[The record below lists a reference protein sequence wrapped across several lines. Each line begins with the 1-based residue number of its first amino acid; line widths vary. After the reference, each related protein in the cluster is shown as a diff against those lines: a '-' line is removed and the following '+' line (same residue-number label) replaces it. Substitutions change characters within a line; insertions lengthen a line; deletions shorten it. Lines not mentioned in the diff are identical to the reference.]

1 MKQLIYI
8 AEDEKNIRETLR
20 SFLENDGYEVCAFET
35 GDALLSA
42 FSKRRA
48 DLVILDIMM
57 PGTDGLTCCR
67 IIREKDKVPIV
78 LLTAKDTEYDY
89 VNGILQGG
97 DDYLTKPF
105 RPTVLLMRVK
115 ALLRRVEMERG
126 GNPMDRDVT
135 VGDLRFSGAEKQL
148 FCKGK
153 IVSLS
158 PNEMKMLL
166 FLMHNEGKALS
177 RDELLNQIW
186 GYNDEVET
194 RVTDETLRR
203 IRSKLSAA
211 DSDILIETFGVT
223 VIACDRKGTGYEA
236 YQKKNNACRSR
247 HDAYRLFNAADHG
260 QRFNSR
266 IPDGGSAKSHT
277 FGR

>member
-1 MKQLIYI
+1 LRSAKEADEFYIQSRVGAARLCIGFGGIMKQLIYI

-35 GDALLSA
+35 GDALLGA
-42 FSKRRA
+42 FFKRRS

-67 IIREKDKVPIV
+67 LIREKNNVPII

-115 ALLRRVEMERG
+115 SLLRRVEMERG
-126 GNPMDRDVT
+126 GDPTDRDVA
-135 VGDLRFSGAEKQL
+135 VGDLRFSGDEKQL
-148 FCKGK
+148 FCKEK
-153 IVSLS
+153 PLALS
-158 PNEMKMLL
+158 PNELKMLL
-166 FLMHNEGKALS
+166 FLMRGEGKAFS

-203 IRSKLSAA
+203 IRSKLSSA
-211 DSDILIETFGVT
+211 DSNVQIETVW
-223 VIACDRKGTGYEA
+223 GYG
-236 YQKKNNACRSR
+236 
-247 HDAYRLFNAADHG
+247 YRL
-260 QRFNSR
+260 RS
-266 IPDGGSAKSHT
+266 DGVGK
-277 FGR
+277 

>member
-42 FSKRRA
+42 FFKRRS

-67 IIREKDKVPIV
+67 HIREKDNVPII

-115 ALLRRVEMERG
+115 SLLRRVEMEKG
-126 GNPMDRDVT
+126 GDPTDRDIA
-135 VGDLRFSGAEKQL
+135 VGDLRFSGDEKQL
-148 FCKGK
+148 FCREKP
-153 IVSLS
+153 LARS
-158 PNEMKMLL
+158 PNELKMLL
-166 FLMHNEGKALS
+166 LLMRSEGKAFS
-177 RDELLNQIW
+177 REELL

-203 IRSKLSAA
+203 IRSKLCAA
-211 DSDILIETFGVT
+211 DSKVQIETVW
-223 VIACDRKGTGYEA
+223 GYG
-236 YQKKNNACRSR
+236 
-247 HDAYRLFNAADHG
+247 YRLRSN
-260 QRFNSR
+260 
-266 IPDGGSAKSHT
+266 GGGK
-277 FGR
+277 

>member
-1 MKQLIYI
+1 MNFTYRAVSERHGSVSVLGGIMKQLIYI

-35 GDALLSA
+35 GDALLGA
-42 FSKRRA
+42 FFKRRS

-67 IIREKDKVPIV
+67 LIRERDSVPII

-115 ALLRRVEMERG
+115 SLLRRVEMERG
-126 GNPMDRDVT
+126 GDPTDRDIT
-135 VGDLRFSGAEKQL
+135 VGDLRFSGDEKQL
-148 FCKGK
+148 FCREKPLA
-153 IVSLS
+153 LS
-158 PNEMKMLL
+158 PNELKMLL
-166 FLMHNEGKALS
+166 FLMRGEGKAFS
-177 RDELLNQIW
+177 RDELLNHIW

-203 IRSKLSAA
+203 IRSKLSSA
-211 DSDILIETFGVT
+211 DSRVQIETVW
-223 VIACDRKGTGYEA
+223 GYG
-236 YQKKNNACRSR
+236 
-247 HDAYRLFNAADHG
+247 YRLRSN
-260 QRFNSR
+260 
-266 IPDGGSAKSHT
+266 GGGK
-277 FGR
+277 

>member
-20 SFLENDGYEVCAFET
+20 SFLENDGYEVCSFET

-211 DSDILIETFGVT
+211 DSDILIETVW
-223 VIACDRKGTGYEA
+223 GYG
-236 YQKKNNACRSR
+236 
-247 HDAYRLFNAADHG
+247 YRLRSKG
-260 QRFNSR
+260 
-266 IPDGGSAKSHT
+266 DGV
-277 FGR
+277 

>member
-1 MKQLIYI
+1 MTDENADSLYDEINAVDSKLSAVLERNAKLWERVNDEY
-8 AEDEKNIRETLR
+8 DEKIAAKEPDMTLDPAEEDFNGHCTEKEET
-20 SFLENDGYEVCAFET
+20 YEESIKGMTSLTEQEKA
-35 GDALLSA
+35 ALL
-42 FSKRRA
+42 A

-211 DSDILIETFGVT
+211 DSDILIETVW
-223 VIACDRKGTGYEA
+223 GYG
-236 YQKKNNACRSR
+236 
-247 HDAYRLFNAADHG
+247 YRLRLKG
-260 QRFNSR
+260 
-266 IPDGGSAKSHT
+266 DGV
-277 FGR
+277 

>member
-35 GDALLSA
+35 GDALLRA
-42 FSKRRA
+42 FLKRRS

-67 IIREKDKVPIV
+67 LIREKDSAPII

-115 ALLRRVEMERG
+115 SLLRRVEMEIA
-126 GNPMDRDVT
+126 
-135 VGDLRFSGAEKQL
+135 VGDLRFSGDEKQL
-148 FCKGK
+148 FCREKPLA
-153 IVSLS
+153 LS
-158 PNEMKMLL
+158 PNELKMLL
-166 FLMHNEGKALS
+166 FLMRGEGKAFS
-177 RDELLNQIW
+177 RDELLAHIW

-203 IRSKLSAA
+203 IRSKLSSA
-211 DSDILIETFGVT
+211 DSKVQIETVW
-223 VIACDRKGTGYEA
+223 GYG
-236 YQKKNNACRSR
+236 
-247 HDAYRLFNAADHG
+247 YRLRSN
-260 QRFNSR
+260 
-266 IPDGGSAKSHT
+266 GGGK
-277 FGR
+277 

>member
-8 AEDEKNIRETLR
+8 AEDEKNIRETLQR
-20 SFLENDGYEVCAFET
+20 FLENDGYEVCAFET
-35 GDALLSA
+35 GDALLGA
-42 FSKRRA
+42 FFKRRA

-57 PGTDGLTCCR
+57 PGTDGLTCCHL
-67 IIREKDKVPIV
+67 IREKDKVPII

-105 RPTVLLMRVK
+105 RPTMLLMRVK
-115 ALLRRVEMERG
+115 SLLRRVEMERG
-126 GNPMDRDVT
+126 GDPMDKDIS
-135 VGDLRFSGAEKQL
+135 VGDLRFSGDEKQL

-153 IVSLS
+153 PLALS

-166 FLMHNEGKALS
+166 FLMRG
-177 RDELLNQIW
+177 ELLNHIW

-203 IRSKLSAA
+203 IRSKLSSA
-211 DSDILIETFGVT
+211 DSNVLIETVW
-223 VIACDRKGTGYEA
+223 GYG
-236 YQKKNNACRSR
+236 
-247 HDAYRLFNAADHG
+247 YRL
-260 QRFNSR
+260 RSKE
-266 IPDGGSAKSHT
+266 GGA
-277 FGR
+277 

>member
-1 MKQLIYI
+1 
-8 AEDEKNIRETLR
+8 
-20 SFLENDGYEVCAFET
+20 
-35 GDALLSA
+35 
-42 FSKRRA
+42 
-48 DLVILDIMM
+48 M

-166 FLMHNEGKALS
+166 FLK
-177 RDELLNQIW
+177 I
-186 GYNDEVET
+186 
-194 RVTDETLRR
+194 
-203 IRSKLSAA
+203 
-211 DSDILIETFGVT
+211 
-223 VIACDRKGTGYEA
+223 
-236 YQKKNNACRSR
+236 
-247 HDAYRLFNAADHG
+247 
-260 QRFNSR
+260 
-266 IPDGGSAKSHT
+266 
-277 FGR
+277 GRAHV

>member
-1 MKQLIYI
+1 MNDKTILVVDDEVDLLEMVQSIFDRAGFTNILTAASGKEAIRVWKDRHPDLI
-8 AEDEKNIRETLR
+8 
-20 SFLENDGYEVCAFET
+20 
-35 GDALLSA
+35 
-42 FSKRRA
+42 
-48 DLVILDIMM
+48 ILDIMM

-126 GNPMDRDVT
+126 GNPIDIDVT

-211 DSDILIETFGVT
+211 DSDILIETVW
-223 VIACDRKGTGYEA
+223 GYG
-236 YQKKNNACRSR
+236 
-247 HDAYRLFNAADHG
+247 YRLRSKG
-260 QRFNSR
+260 
-266 IPDGGSAKSHT
+266 DGV
-277 FGR
+277 

>member
-1 MKQLIYI
+1 MKQLIYV
-8 AEDEKNIRETLR
+8 AEDEKNIRETLKR
-20 SFLENDGYEVCAFET
+20 FLENDGYEVCAFET
-35 GDALLSA
+35 GDALLGA
-42 FSKRRA
+42 FFKRRA

-57 PGTDGLTCCR
+57 PGTDGLTCCHH
-67 IIREKDKVPIV
+67 IREKDKVPII

-115 ALLRRVEMERG
+115 SLLRRVEMERG
-126 GNPMDRDVT
+126 NDPMDKDIT
-135 VGDLRFSGAEKQL
+135 VGYLHFSGYEKQF

-153 IVSLS
+153 PLALS

-166 FLMHNEGKALS
+166 FLMRGEGKAFS

-211 DSDILIETFGVT
+211 DSDILIETVW
-223 VIACDRKGTGYEA
+223 GYG
-236 YQKKNNACRSR
+236 
-247 HDAYRLFNAADHG
+247 YRLRSKG
-260 QRFNSR
+260 
-266 IPDGGSAKSHT
+266 DGV
-277 FGR
+277 

>member
-67 IIREKDKVPIV
+67 IIREKDQVPIV

-135 VGDLRFSGAEKQL
+135 VGDLRFSGAEKQF

-211 DSDILIETFGVT
+211 DSDILIETVW
-223 VIACDRKGTGYEA
+223 GYG
-236 YQKKNNACRSR
+236 
-247 HDAYRLFNAADHG
+247 YRLRSKG
-260 QRFNSR
+260 
-266 IPDGGSAKSHT
+266 DGV
-277 FGR
+277 

>member
-1 MKQLIYI
+1 MKTTLRSAKKTNKPHAQSRVRTARLCIGFWGGIVKQLIYI

-42 FSKRRA
+42 FSKRRS

-67 IIREKDKVPIV
+67 LIRERDSVPII

-115 ALLRRVEMERG
+115 SLLRRVEMERG
-126 GNPMDRDVT
+126 GDPTDRDIT
-135 VGDLRFSGAEKQL
+135 VGDLRFSGDEKQL
-148 FCKGK
+148 FCREKPLA
-153 IVSLS
+153 LS
-158 PNEMKMLL
+158 PNELKMLL
-166 FLMHNEGKALS
+166 FLMRGEGKAFS
-177 RDELLNQIW
+177 RDELLNHIW

-203 IRSKLSAA
+203 IRSKLSSA
-211 DSDILIETFGVT
+211 DSKVQIETVW
-223 VIACDRKGTGYEA
+223 GYG
-236 YQKKNNACRSR
+236 
-247 HDAYRLFNAADHG
+247 YRLRSN
-260 QRFNSR
+260 
-266 IPDGGSAKSHT
+266 GGGK
-277 FGR
+277 

>member
-42 FSKRRA
+42 FFKRRA

-89 VNGILQGG
+89 INGILQGG

-211 DSDILIETFGVT
+211 DSDVLIETVW
-223 VIACDRKGTGYEA
+223 GYG
-236 YQKKNNACRSR
+236 
-247 HDAYRLFNAADHG
+247 YRLRSKG
-260 QRFNSR
+260 
-266 IPDGGSAKSHT
+266 DGA
-277 FGR
+277 

>member
-1 MKQLIYI
+1 MNKPLVLVVEDDRPVRNLIVTTLKSHDYRYLT
-8 AEDEKNIRETLR
+8 AENGKT
-20 SFLENDGYEVCAFET
+20 A
-35 GDALLSA
+35 
-42 FSKRRA
+42 
-48 DLVILDIMM
+48 IMEASSHN
-57 PGTDGLTCCR
+57 PD
-67 IIREKDKVPIV
+67 IV
-78 LLTAKDTEYDY
+78 LLDLGLPDIDGAEVITNIRGWSNMPIIVISARSEDSDKITALDA
-89 VNGILQGG
+89 GA

-211 DSDILIETFGVT
+211 DSDILIETVW
-223 VIACDRKGTGYEA
+223 GYG
-236 YQKKNNACRSR
+236 
-247 HDAYRLFNAADHG
+247 YRLRSKG
-260 QRFNSR
+260 
-266 IPDGGSAKSHT
+266 DGV
-277 FGR
+277 

>member
-89 VNGILQGG
+89 VNGI
-97 DDYLTKPF
+97 
-105 RPTVLLMRVK
+105 LLMRVK

-211 DSDILIETFGVT
+211 DSDILIETVW
-223 VIACDRKGTGYEA
+223 GYG
-236 YQKKNNACRSR
+236 
-247 HDAYRLFNAADHG
+247 YRLRSKG
-260 QRFNSR
+260 
-266 IPDGGSAKSHT
+266 DGV
-277 FGR
+277 